1 MKLQALNIT
10 KVNHEREIR
19 GRIGHAADLLEGVTV
34 QTEGEAIKVATDFFQ
49 SKGETVVDVDTLNLW
64 VSDYRGIRYIVGW
77 EVFVETN

>member
-19 GRIGHAADLLEGVTV
+19 GRVGSAHLLEGVTV
-34 QTEGEAIKVATDFFQ
+34 QTEDEAIKVATDFFQ
-49 SKGETVVDVDTLNLW
+49 SKGETVVDVDALNLW